1 MDGDYDG
8 TKQERESGTQ
18 RNDYDSD
25 FLLFAG
31 IRLIYC

>member
-1 MDGDYDG
+1 MMELS
-8 TKQERESGTQ
+8 KRENLAQ